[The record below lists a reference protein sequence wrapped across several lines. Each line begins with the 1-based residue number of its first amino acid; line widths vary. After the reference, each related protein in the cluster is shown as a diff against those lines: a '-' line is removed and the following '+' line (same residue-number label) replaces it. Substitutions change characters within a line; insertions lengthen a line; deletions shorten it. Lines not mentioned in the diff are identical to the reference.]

1 MKTGIILLI
10 LLVVCVMF
18 VSTLNP
24 VYCETIYT
32 IKGEVIQARVSEKT
46 ETVIWYE
53 VPVGDMVKYI
63 GINISEIDKIPDT
76 KYEELRIELHARNG
90 KITELEEKIA
100 ALEAR
105 EEARAPY
112 DDKMTELMKRL
123 VDNPEIKELIKKES
137 RELKVEKR

>member
-10 LLVVCVMF
+10 LLLVCVMF

-63 GINISEIDKIPDT
+63 GINISEIDKILNDDGSISEYSPV
-76 KYEELRIELHARNG
+76 K
-90 KITELEEKIA
+90 TE
-100 ALEAR
+100 
-105 EEARAPY
+105 
-112 DDKMTELMKRL
+112 
-123 VDNPEIKELIKKES
+123 VPE
-137 RELKVEKR
+137 